1 MKLKNE
7 FLLSPMGEDAVLVPV
22 GAAAEKFHGIIRLNE
37 TAAFIV
43 DCLRTETSQEQIVDA
58 LLAEYEVERSEVKR
72 HVNTVLS
79 QLREIDA
86 IDS

>member
-1 MKLKNE
+1 MKLNPDFILQE
-7 FLLSPMGEDAVLVPV
+7 MGGEAVLVPT
-22 GAAAEKFHGIIRLNE
+22 GEAGERFRGIVRLNE

-58 LLAEYEVERSEVKR
+58 LLAEYEVERSEAKR